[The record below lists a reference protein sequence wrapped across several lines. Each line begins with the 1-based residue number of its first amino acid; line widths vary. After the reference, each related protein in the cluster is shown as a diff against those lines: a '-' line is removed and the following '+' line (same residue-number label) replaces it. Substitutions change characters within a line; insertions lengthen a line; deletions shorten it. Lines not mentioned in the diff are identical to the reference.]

1 MRFHPKNRWQLAHL
15 VVAPT
20 LFFAVAKAAPPEMAI
35 LWVVDGISYQAP
47 ERVQLKNLQALM
59 AQGVYYRQN
68 YTVQT
73 ADPSNQP
80 GMWADY
86 HTSSIPNPVLLAGT
100 ALLLPGRQR
109 YVQES
114 FFPLKITAHAVNE
127 ISYRALNVGFH
138 FTAQAGG
145 QRMIQAGHQTGDD
158 KTLYWATQFLRVTK
172 PAFMLIHMQDTG
184 FAGSASRDAPAG
196 SPYKDNIWGP
206 GSPYL
211 KTIAQQDEY
220 LGQFIDE
227 LKKQGLWEKTV
238 IFITGDHGQTTLGW
252 HPPEAQDAWAM
263 PLVIAGPGVKKGRK
277 FEYAESIDVVPTLC
291 HLMGARPPLNSDG
304 RILAEALVDPP
315 KDVAPRQQ
323 KIKEL
328 DYLLLDV
335 QNAIEKLKQAGGA
348 SPGGRVSRQSSP
360 VAEAE
365 RDFYRVERILEWYQ
379 FGTYDRLIAHHRRLL
394 QRLTSS
400 GAEPRP

>member
-1 MRFHPKNRWQLAHL
+1 MRHLQRFCL
-15 VVAPT
+15 VVAV
-20 LFFAVAKAAPPEMAI
+20 LMAVGAVAQAAPELAI

-158 KTLYWATQFLRVTK
+158 KTLYWVTQFLRVTK
-172 PAFMLIHMQDTG
+172 PAFLLIHMQDTG
-184 FAGSASRDAPAG
+184 FAGSASRSAPAG
-196 SPYKDNIWGP
+196 SPYKDNIWGA

-211 KTIAQQDEY
+211 KTITQQDEY
-220 LGQFIDE
+220 LGQFIAD
-227 LKKQGLWEKTV
+227 LKKQGVWEKTV

-263 PLVIAGPGVKKGRK
+263 PLVIAGPGVKKGQK

-291 HLMGARPPLNSDG
+291 HLMGVRPPLNSDG
-304 RILAEALVDPP
+304 RVLAEALVDPP
-315 KDVAPRQQ
+315 KEVAPRRQ

-335 QNAIEKLKQAGGA
+335 QNAIEKLKQASA
-348 SPGGRVSRQSSP
+348 APPPGRGPRQSSP

-365 RDFYRVERILEWYQ
+365 RDFYRVERILEWHQ
-379 FGTYDRLIAHHRRLL
+379 FGTYDRLLAHHRQLL
-394 QRLTSS
+394 QRVRQASGLSS
-400 GAEPRP
+400 QN

>member
-1 MRFHPKNRWQLAHL
+1 MRFRWQFVHL
-15 VVAPT
+15 VVAAT
-20 LFFAVAKAAPPEMAI
+20 LSFTVAQAAPPEMAI
-35 LWVVDGISYQAP
+35 IWVVDGISYQAP

-145 QRMIQAGHQTGDD
+145 QRMTQAGHQTGDD
-158 KTLYWATQFLRVTK
+158 KTLYWATQFLRVSK
-172 PAFMLIHMQDTG
+172 PTFMLIHMQDTG
-184 FAGSASRDAPAG
+184 FAGSDSRNAPAG
-196 SPYKDNIWGP
+196 SPYQDNIWGT
-206 GSPYL
+206 GSPYM
-211 KTIAQQDEY
+211 KTIARQDEY
-220 LGQFIDE
+220 LGQFIAE
-227 LKKQGLWEKTV
+227 LKKQGAWEKTV

-263 PLVIAGPGVKKGRK
+263 PLVIAGPGIKKGQK

-291 HLMGARPPLNSDG
+291 HLMGVRPPINSDG
-304 RILAEALVDPP
+304 RILAEALIDPP

-335 QNAIEKLKQAGGA
+335 QNAIEKLKQASPA
-348 SPGGRVSRQSSP
+348 SPGARGNRQSSP
-360 VAEAE
+360 AADAE
-365 RDFYRVERILEWYQ
+365 RDFYRVERILEWHQ
-379 FGTYDRLIAHHRRLL
+379 FGTYDRLISHHQRLL
-394 QRLTSS
+394 QRVRQASGLSS
-400 GAEPRP
+400 QN